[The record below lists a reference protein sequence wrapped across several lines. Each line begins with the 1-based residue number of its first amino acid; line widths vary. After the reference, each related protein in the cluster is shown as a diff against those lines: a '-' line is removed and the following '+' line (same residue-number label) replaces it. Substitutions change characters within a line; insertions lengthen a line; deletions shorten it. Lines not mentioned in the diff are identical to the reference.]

1 MAAIQRPPLPLP
13 IRSMPR
19 LRGGR
24 LALFAGIALVVSL
37 AALQVQQ
44 FSAVTSTGYE
54 IESLK
59 RERLA
64 RQAANHELEAE
75 VARLSSLAR
84 VDIEARLRLKMEPA
98 KKTLYIT
105 VNQPLPAT
113 QQLPSRFAPA
123 EEDTPPAPDANP
135 SLLER
140 LLDLI
145 PF

>member
-44 FSAVTSTGYE
+44 FSAVTSTGYQ

-64 RQAANHELEAE
+64 RQAENHELEAE
-75 VARLSSLAR
+75 VARLGSLAR
-84 VDIEARLRLKMEPA
+84 VDLEARLRLKMEPA

-105 VNQPLPAT
+105 VNQPLPSE
-113 QQLPSRFAPA
+113 QQLPWRFAPA
-123 EEDTPPAPDANP
+123 AVEPAPAPESHP
-135 SLLER
+135 SVFER
-140 LLDLI
+140 LLELL